1 MTHEHSRRKRAP
13 SALPAK
19 ECVKESRA
27 GQGAFADYRAAQK
40 WTPAFAGA
48 TNSKA
53 KSNYSVIPAKAGIHS
68 ISRRHR

>member
-1 MTHEHSRRKRAP
+1 
-13 SALPAK
+13 
-19 ECVKESRA
+19 

-53 KSNYSVIPAKAGIHS
+53 KSNYSVIPAKAGIHTVS
-68 ISRRHR
+68 KHHLRPLRFLRTLESGHP